1 MHAPVDDLYLN
12 VVLRCAHEQ
21 NAHSLQWVVSI
32 GVANKNAVFAML
44 VGLAKRFEAQRSS
57 GGSGGGGWE
66 GEGVQGFQP
75 SVQPHPPTEQAYYSL
90 A

>member
-44 VGLAKRFEAQRSS
+44 VGLAKRFEAQRSR
-57 GGSGGGGWE
+57 GRSGGGG
-66 GEGVQGFQP
+66 GSRVATLCAA
-75 SVQPHPPTEQAYYSL
+75 PPTYRAGL
-90 A
+90 L